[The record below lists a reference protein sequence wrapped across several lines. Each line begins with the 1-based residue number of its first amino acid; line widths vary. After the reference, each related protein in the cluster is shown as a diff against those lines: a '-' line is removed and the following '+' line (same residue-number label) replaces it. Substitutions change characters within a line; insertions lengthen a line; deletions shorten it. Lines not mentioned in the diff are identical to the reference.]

1 MFAQEGASVVA
12 ADRNL
17 AAAARTVDAMLELN
31 GQGIAVGGDVSVAG
45 DVEAMVDKAERVLQ
59 AIKDLICRNTCI
71 LGTKKQLN
79 QT

>member
-1 MFAQEGASVVA
+1 LFAQEGASVVA

-59 AIKDLICRNTCI
+59 AIKTSSVEI
-71 LGTKKQLN
+71 LAFLAPKTN
-79 QT
+79 

>member
-17 AAAARTVDAMLELN
+17 AAAARTVD
-31 GQGIAVGGDVSVAG
+31 GGDVSVAG

-59 AIKDLICRNTCI
+59 AIKTSSVEIFTFLAPKTN
-71 LGTKKQLN
+71 
-79 QT
+79 